1 MKSGS
6 SRLFIPIA
14 AVLLG
19 FGALAIYQ
27 ITRSSSMPSGD
38 SNVAAM
44 GTSMPVTPESQTN
57 PAPAFAMKDVN
68 GKTVSLSD
76 YRGKIVVLNFWAT
89 WCPPCRKEIPDFME
103 LQSQYGPTGVQFIG
117 IALDEEGLAAV
128 KPYLAKS
135 PISYP
140 ILVPEKISDP
150 NNPDSKAIAAYGD
163 MTSIPVT
170 FIIDRKGVIR
180 TSYVG
185 MRQKA
190 VLESML
196 TPLVAEK

>member
-6 SRLFIPIA
+6 SRLFVPIV
-14 AVLLG
+14 AVLLV
-19 FGALAIYQ
+19 FGALAVYQ
-27 ITRSSSMPSGD
+27 ITRSSSMTAMD
-38 SNVAAM
+38 SSEAAI
-44 GTSMPVTPESQTN
+44 GASAPASENQAR
-57 PAPAFAMKDVN
+57 PAPPFAMKDVN

-89 WCPPCRKEIPDFME
+89 WCPPCRREIPDFME
-103 LQSQYGPTGVQFIG
+103 LQSQYGPTGVQFLG
-117 IALDEEGLAAV
+117 VALDDEGLAAV
-128 KPYLAKS
+128 RPYLAKS

-170 FIIDRKGVIR
+170 FIIDRKGTIR

-190 VLESML
+190 VLEGML